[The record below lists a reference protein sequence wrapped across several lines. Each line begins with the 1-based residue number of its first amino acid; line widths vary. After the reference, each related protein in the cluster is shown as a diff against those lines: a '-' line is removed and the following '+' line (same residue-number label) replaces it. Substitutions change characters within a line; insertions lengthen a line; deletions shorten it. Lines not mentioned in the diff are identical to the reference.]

1 MKRFMEGRITTLFDK
16 ISGLEKKFDKMT
28 FQNQLAAKIG
38 RSDEL
43 VRWINAISTAED
55 YDKARCD
62 RIESTCDWILERKEF
77 QTWIAPDGVSDA
89 ATILWIRGPAGSGK
103 TFLTTRIIDYLRS
116 RTSVVHFFCYYAH
129 SRKKQPLEIIRS
141 WVLQLVNLSDAAC
154 ETAKESYREKISD
167 TATESEIWRLFR
179 RVVLQVQHVYF
190 VLDGFDECTGE
201 EYSGRFTSIQNTR
214 ERFLNGL
221 CDSLARTRKRV
232 LFVSREDID
241 ISRCV
246 RSSEADAIRWI
257 VYALTPHDTR
267 TDIKKLADTLIEH
280 KLPNKSQDLKEEISA
295 DACKRSDGMFLWVIN
310 LQRQLK
316 PSFSPPKL
324 RTIVSNTPPGLKQAY
339 GRVMQNIVELDD
351 EDRERAVAILRW
363 VMFAR
368 KPLTV
373 QELTEALLVT
383 TDEGDTS
390 GSFPLAMLPDEYD
403 ECYRDEEIL
412 RLCAPF
418 VRLQGEEANQPIKN
432 QTIEF
437 GHFSVKEYLSSKD
450 IEKEFP
456 KLGETY
462 FTNEVG
468 AHKLLAQVCLR
479 YLYYDDF
486 IQTKNSTQEEFRAK
500 NEKYAFLRYAG
511 GYWTEHKNRCKD
523 LPSEVVMWA
532 NRLFDP
538 YAHKWLSYSEVI
550 GSKANH
556 SFRRFMSKFRDSYP
570 NPLFYASLWGMIPT
584 MEFLVN
590 ERQAPINKVGG
601 LYGSPLQAASAMG
614 YVAAVRFLLDHD
626 ADVNIGG
633 GLWNS
638 PLQAAAAGEWT
649 EIVDLLLEHN
659 ANVHAKGGEW
669 NSALIAAA
677 SLPRTSQSAK
687 AITMSLLDA
696 GASVHDKREN
706 GETAVHV
713 ASSLGCQEVLSLL
726 LQKHADVN
734 MVTNEGWTALHY
746 ASVRGDENIITCL
759 LEYGADVNA
768 KDTECLTPLHL
779 AAGAGQAKAMRKLL
793 AHGADVNASS
803 QEDDRMG
810 WTPLHCAA
818 YAGHSAAVKSLLIR
832 NAKIEAIADSSY
844 RPLHLAASEGHAFT
858 VELLL
863 SYGANIEARCE
874 TSNVTPLFLAARED
888 EVSTVQ
894 VLLDRGANV
903 TCTELDNGWTPL
915 HRAVRDGHT
924 SVVELLLDYNAPV
937 ESRDNAGECA
947 IHIAV
952 HEEQHD
958 LLELLLDSGAE
969 VDAMDSNDYSALILA
984 SGQGDMT
991 SMDILLRHG
1000 ADINKQTSTGQTAC
1014 SEAIRAQ
1021 ATEMAEVLV
1030 ERGANPAIIDAY
1042 GRSCFDW
1049 VAGLKWDGIDV
1060 PRLAS
1065 DVCVIEPTTRLR
1077 VQNHYICHAISKI
1090 QALTAVDEEDDYQL
1104 GRWYEHLG
1112 RLLLHRKK
1120 NDDACTAFER
1130 SSCHMPTRLA
1140 PTCDGLDCAGLLT
1153 VQVSSGC
1160 RFVCCVC
1167 TNIDMCELCMEKY
1180 DVRGELETAAL
1191 ELCVGHE
1198 FVKVPSLAWPHLASG
1213 AVNAGGETEVDW
1225 LDRLLQTLTGA

>member
-1 MKRFMEGRITTLFDK
+1 MQRLMEGKINTVLDK
-16 ISGLEKKFDKMT
+16 FSGLEKKFDQMA
-28 FQNQLAAKIG
+28 FQNQLADKTE
-38 RSDEL
+38 RPDQL
-43 VRWINAISTAED
+43 VRWIDAISTAED
-55 YDKARCD
+55 YDRARCD
-62 RIESTCDWILERKEF
+62 RLESTCDWILEREEF
-77 QTWIAPDGVSDA
+77 QTWIASERVSEA
-89 ATILWIRGPAGSGK
+89 VKILWIRGPAGSGK

-116 RTSVVHFFCYYAH
+116 RTSVVHFFCFYAH

-154 ETAKESYREKISD
+154 ETAKETYREKISD
-167 TATESEIWRLFR
+167 IATESEIWRLFK

-190 VLDGFDECTGE
+190 VVDGFDECTGE
-201 EYSGRFTSIQNTR
+201 ERNARFTSIQNPR

-221 CDSLARTRKRV
+221 CDSLARTRTRV
-232 LFVSREDID
+232 LFVSREDLD

-257 VYALTPHDTR
+257 VYALSPHDTHA
-267 TDIKKLADTLIEH
+267 DIKKFADTLIEH
-280 KLPNKSQDLKEEISA
+280 KLPNKPQDLKDEISA
-295 DACKRSDGMFLWVIN
+295 DACKRSDGMFLWVFN

-316 PSFSPPKL
+316 PSFNPQKL
-324 RTIVSNTPPGLKQAY
+324 RIFVSNTPPGLNQAY
-339 GRVMQNIVELDD
+339 GRVLQNIVELDD

-363 VMFAR
+363 VMFASR
-368 KPLTV
+368 PLTV

-390 GSFPLAMLPDEYD
+390 GSFTLAMLPDEYD

-432 QTIEF
+432 QTIHF
-437 GHFSVKEYLSSKD
+437 GHFSVKEYLSSEDVDDK
-450 IEKEFP
+450 FP

-462 FTNEVG
+462 FTNETG

-486 IQTKNSTQEEFRAK
+486 IQTENSTEEEFRAK
-500 NEKYAFLRYAG
+500 VEKYAFLRYAG
-511 GYWTEHKNRCKD
+511 GCRTEHKDRCKD
-523 LPSEVVMWA
+523 LPSEVVRWA

-538 YAHKWLSYSEVI
+538 YEHKWLSYSEVI

-556 SFRRFMSKFRDSYP
+556 SFHHFISKFRDSYP

-584 MEFLVN
+584 MEFLVT

-626 ADVNIGG
+626 AKVNIGG
-633 GLWNS
+633 GRWNS

-677 SLPRTSQSAK
+677 SLPRTSRSAE
-687 AITMSLLDA
+687 AITISLLDA
-696 GASVHDKREN
+696 GASVHDKTES
-706 GETAVHV
+706 GATAVHI
-713 ASSLGCQEVLSLL
+713 ASSQGCKEVLSLL
-726 LQKHADVN
+726 LEKHADVN

-746 ASVRGDENIITCL
+746 ASIRGDENIITCL
-759 LEYGADVNA
+759 LEYGADVKSKA
-768 KDTECLTPLHL
+768 PGCLTPLYL
-779 AAGAGQAKAMRKLL
+779 AAEAGQVKAMRILL
-793 AHGADVNASS
+793 AHGADVNAHS
-803 QEDDRMG
+803 QEDGIMG
-810 WTPLHCAA
+810 WTPLHCTA
-818 YAGHSAAVKSLLIR
+818 YAGHSAAVKLLLNR
-832 NAKIEAIADSSY
+832 NAKIEAITDSSY
-844 RPLHLAASEGHAFT
+844 RPLHLAASEGQALT

-888 EVSTVQ
+888 NVSTVKA
-894 VLLDRGANV
+894 LLDRGANV
-903 TCTELDNGWTPL
+903 TFTELDDGWTLL

-924 SVVELLLDYNAPV
+924 SVVKLLLDYNAPV
-937 ESRDNAGECA
+937 QSQNKAGECA

-958 LLELLLDSGAE
+958 LLELLLDCGAE
-969 VDAMDSNDYSALILA
+969 VDAIDSNDCSPLILA
-984 SGQGDMT
+984 SGQGDSIST
-991 SMDILLRHG
+991 GILLRHG
-1000 ADINKQTSTGQTAC
+1000 ADINKQNSIGQTAC

-1021 ATEMAEVLV
+1021 ATETAEILI

-1049 VAGLKWDGIDV
+1049 VAGLKWDGVDA

-1077 VQNHYICHAISKI
+1077 VQNNYICHAISNI
-1090 QALTAVDEEDDYQL
+1090 QALTAVDEKDVYQI
-1104 GRWYEHLG
+1104 GRWYNHLG

-1140 PTCDGLDCAGLLT
+1140 PICDGLDCARLLN

-1167 TNIDMCELCMEKY
+1167 TDIDLYESCMEKY
-1180 DVRGELETAAL
+1180 NVRGELETAAV
-1191 ELCVGHE
+1191 ESCVEHE
-1198 FVKVPSLAWPHLASG
+1198 FVKVPSLAWPHLVSDK
-1213 AVNAGGETEVDW
+1213 VNAGGETEVEW
-1225 LDRLLQTLTGA
+1225 LDRLLQTHTSA